1 MPFHRRSQVE
11 RARGKKSF
19 RKIYKKVQWLAEC
32 KGRGRIKGR
41 SSLIWTLNYG
51 HLGGFQSAIERMH
64 KCCSV
69 AVLLPG
75 SLALLLW
82 SVTALVPPLDAGL
95 PVVRISAPSAVAT
108 ESGTSN
114 GLVTIS

>member
-1 MPFHRRSQVE
+1 
-11 RARGKKSF
+11 
-19 RKIYKKVQWLAEC
+19 
-32 KGRGRIKGR
+32 
-41 SSLIWTLNYG
+41 
-51 HLGGFQSAIERMH
+51 MH
-64 KCCSV
+64 KCCRV

-114 GLVTIS
+114 GLVTISRSGPIPPGDAGLVVEYTISGSAGNGKDFYRLPGRGGGGGGG